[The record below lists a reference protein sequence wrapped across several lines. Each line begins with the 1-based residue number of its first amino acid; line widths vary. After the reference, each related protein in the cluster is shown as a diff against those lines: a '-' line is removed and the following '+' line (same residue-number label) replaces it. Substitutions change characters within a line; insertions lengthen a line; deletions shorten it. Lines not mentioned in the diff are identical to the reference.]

1 MVAGLV
7 ASMVAMAIV
16 FRERKVKGSKIKR
29 RTYSAKVHVWD
40 EARKRL
46 VWRKIGT
53 GCTDEGKALGI
64 ATALENASGEA
75 RAGNMT
81 RTRAEELVSMV
92 LQLAGVPFTV
102 GPSLQDFAGSFL
114 QARMGNVTPS
124 TARKYASHWT
134 ALQEWG
140 AHRMGWPLD
149 RWHPVLLTGYYKH
162 LREKFS
168 VTTANDHLRT
178 LSMIFIRAEAAGH
191 IRGNPV
197 AMVEREGNDSVE
209 KHPLTRDDTAKI
221 LRAMRGN
228 LPWQCLTALG
238 WNTGHRIDDLLQLTT
253 AAVKYAGKIWTVTFA
268 PKKKKG
274 RGRVVVLPIPRYV
287 AKQLKRLG
295 DFKALHGADNRNGM
309 VSTDFVTWMKQAG
322 VDPLPVKRGPRTI
335 HLKSFHSFRHAMVSR
350 LTAAGVDS
358 QVSRL
363 VTDHDSKRAHQ
374 TYIHAEV
381 LALDRA
387 LRLARR
393 K

>member
-1 MVAGLV
+1 
-7 ASMVAMAIV
+7 MATV
-16 FRERKVKGSKIKR
+16 FKERRKGRKA
-29 RTYSAKVHVWD
+29 YSAKVHLWD
-40 EARKRL
+40 AARKGL

-53 GCTDEGKALGI
+53 GCTDRAAALSM

-81 RTRAEELVSMV
+81 RTRAEELVSMI
-92 LQLAGVPFTV
+92 LQLSGVPFTHSV
-102 GPSLQDFAGSFL
+102 PSLNEFASPFL
-114 QARMGNVTPS
+114 TARMGNVSAS
-124 TARKYASHWT
+124 TARKYAAHWK
-134 ALQEWG
+134 ALQDWAGEG
-140 AHRMGWPLD
+140 MSWPMD
-149 RWHPVLLTGYYKH
+149 RWHPVLLTGYYEH
-162 LREKFS
+162 LLEKFS
-168 VTTANDHLRT
+168 VTTANDHMRT

-197 AMVEREGNDSVE
+197 SLVERTGNDSVE
-209 KHPLTRDDTAKI
+209 KHSLDRDDTAKI

-228 LPWQCLTALG
+228 LPWRCLTALG
-238 WNTGHRIDDLLQLTT
+238 WNTGHRIDDLLQLT
-253 AAVKYAGKIWTVTFA
+253 ASVVKHAGKIWTVTFA

-274 RGRVVVLPIPRYV
+274 RGRTVVLPIPRYV
-287 AKQLKRLG
+287 AKMLKRLG
-295 DFKALHGADNRNGM
+295 DFKALHGADNRNGL
-309 VSTDFVTWMKQAG
+309 VSMEFVKWMKRAD

-350 LTAAGVDS
+350 LTAAGVEGEL
-358 QVSRL
+358 SRL

-381 LALDRA
+381 VSLDRA